1 MKTYMAKKEDIVREW
16 RIVDGSNMP
25 LGRLASQVAAIL
37 RGKDKVTFTP
47 NVDAGDHVIIINC
60 KDVVLTGNKLETK
73 IYRHHS
79 KFPGGMKEEKYRIL
93 MDRRPEFAVYQA
105 VKGMLPKNAIGKT
118 MLTRLRVFADANHK
132 HEAQQPKIVLLK
144 GGIRE

>member
-1 MKTYMAKKEDIVREW
+1 MAKQEDIVREW
-16 RIVDGSNMP
+16 RIVDGSGMP

-79 KFPGGMKEEKYRIL
+79 KFPGGMKEEKYGRL
-93 MDRRPEFAVYQA
+93 MERRPEFAVYLA
-105 VKGMLPKNAIGKT
+105 VKGMLPKNAIGKR
-118 MLTRLRVFADANHK
+118 MLTRLRVFGDANHN
-132 HEAQQPKIVLLK
+132 HEAQQPKMTILK
-144 GGIRE
+144 GGVK